1 MGISWD
7 EFVLGSD
14 DVFESSSLI
23 TIPKTGISNTVGIN
37 YSNMTGNSRKKE
49 IAWKGYDASSNWY

>member
-49 IAWKGYDASSNWY
+49 IA